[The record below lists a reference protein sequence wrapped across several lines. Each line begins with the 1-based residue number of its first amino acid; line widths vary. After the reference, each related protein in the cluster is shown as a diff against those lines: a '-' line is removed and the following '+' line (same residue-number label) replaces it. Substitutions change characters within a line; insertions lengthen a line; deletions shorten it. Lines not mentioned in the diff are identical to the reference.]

1 MPRIITEEF
10 AETLKTLKA
19 TFRSLEEELQEAEFN
34 LHQALSSAE
43 YNNFS
48 SLDEAESI
56 LYDELHSQAVNDCE
70 GMHNFGSD
78 QYTQPFSVGDKQY
91 IAVANVEYNR
101 HDKTYY
107 YVDNFNFKVVELL

>member
-10 AETLKTLKA
+10 AETLKLLKV
-19 TFRSLEEELQEAEFN
+19 TVKKIKDDLHETEFN
-34 LHQALSSAE
+34 LDQALSSAE

-48 SLDEAESI
+48 TLDEAESI
-56 LYDELHSQAVNDCE
+56 LYDELYAKASNDCE
-70 GMHNFGSD
+70 GMHNFGSE

-91 IAVANVEYNR
+91 IAVATVEYNR

-107 YVDNFNFKVVELL
+107 YVDNFSFKVVELP

>member
-10 AETLKTLKA
+10 AETLKLLKA
-19 TFRSLEEELQEAEFN
+19 TFKNLEEELQEAEFN
-34 LHQALSSAE
+34 LHQALSSPE

-48 SLDEAESI
+48 SLDEAKSI
-56 LYDELHSQAVNDCE
+56 LSDELYDRASNDCE
-70 GMHNFGSD
+70 GAHNFGSD

-91 IAVANVEYNR
+91 IAIVNVEYNR

-107 YVDNFNFKVVELL
+107 YVDNFSFKVVELP